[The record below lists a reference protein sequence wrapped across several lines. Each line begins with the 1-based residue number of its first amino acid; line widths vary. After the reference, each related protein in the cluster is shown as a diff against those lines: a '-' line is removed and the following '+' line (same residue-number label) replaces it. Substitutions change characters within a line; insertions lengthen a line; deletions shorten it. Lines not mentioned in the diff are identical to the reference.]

1 MHLQKNTNKKKI
13 PHKNTGIAVD
23 FFTSQVNKLSWP
35 MRECAIFLHSL
46 SATVA
51 PEKKSK
57 IKIIILLTIFSTF
70 VRDFF
75 DNFFPLLIAAQIDK
89 KKHDEQGENI
99 EQSKKKRKGKSKR
112 RKQLKLREER
122 SRKRADQEPKAKKR
136 FMQRREREGGREAG
150 QWAIRRF
157 DAQWKSQ

>member
-1 MHLQKNTNKKKI
+1 MHLKKKI

-35 MRECAIFLHSL
+35 MRVCAIFLHSL

-51 PEKKSK
+51 QKNAK

-89 KKHDEQGENI
+89 KKTWRTRWKYWAEQKKMKRQKQETKTI
-99 EQSKKKRKGKSKR
+99 EIERRKKQKESRARDQSQKAIYAKEGKR
-112 RKQLKLREER
+112 RRGRGRQG
-122 SRKRADQEPKAKKR
+122 SRAMGD
-136 FMQRREREGGREAG
+136 
-150 QWAIRRF
+150 
-157 DAQWKSQ
+157 